1 MCVATTIMV
10 ASLTVRKYDLPVIFK
25 FLVYKKEENSSNKKN
40 KVVNNIK
47 LYKINTIE
55 L

>member
-1 MCVATTIMV
+1 MATTIMV
-10 ASLTVRKYDLPVIFK
+10 ASLTMRKYDISVIFK

-47 LYKINTIE
+47 VYRINTIE
-55 L
+55 